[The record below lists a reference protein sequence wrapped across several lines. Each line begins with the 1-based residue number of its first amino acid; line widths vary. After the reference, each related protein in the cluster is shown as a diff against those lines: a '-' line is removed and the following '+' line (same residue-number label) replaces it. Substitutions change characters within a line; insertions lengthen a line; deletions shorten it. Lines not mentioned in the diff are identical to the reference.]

1 MTPMTPMTTKVP
13 RVRRTEASRRRSARE
28 WRALVRTQSRGD
40 ETRTQFCARHG
51 VALSTFDW
59 WRRRLRTES
68 DAPAAPRVLPAVS
81 GGATPLFV
89 ELAPHAT
96 PAPMA
101 ATAPSW
107 EIELDLGAGVVLRLR
122 RDPC

>member
-1 MTPMTPMTTKVP
+1 MTMKVP
-13 RVRRTEASRRRSARE
+13 RARRTEAARRRSARE
-28 WRALVRTQSRGD
+28 WRALIRAQSRGD
-40 ETRTQFCARHG
+40 ETRKQFCARHD

-59 WRRRLRTES
+59 WRRRLRTEI
-68 DAPAAPRVLPAVS
+68 DAPAAPRGLPAVS

-101 ATAPSW
+101 ASAPSW
-107 EIELDLGAGVVLRLR
+107 EVELDLGAGVVLRLR
-122 RDPC
+122 RSPC